1 VAQKD
6 LCILGGYFRARSSI
20 DDRFSFCAVL
30 HVLRLI
36 MTAKYLMR
44 AGVVIIVA
52 LISWAVYVSSKQL
65 SRNQRIEDE
74 VSALQE
80 EANKISRENETLTEK
95 IRYFDS
101 NDFREQEA
109 KEKLGMKKA
118 GEEVVV
124 IKSWQQD
131 EEEASPIDTKAAS
144 LEQIDEQSPNYKK
157 WWHLFF
163 SEL

>member
-1 VAQKD
+1 MAQKD

-20 DDRFSFCAVL
+20 DDRISVCSVL

-80 EANKISRENETLTEK
+80 EANKISL
-95 IRYFDS
+95 
-101 NDFREQEA
+101 
-109 KEKLGMKKA
+109 
-118 GEEVVV
+118 
-124 IKSWQQD
+124 
-131 EEEASPIDTKAAS
+131 
-144 LEQIDEQSPNYKK
+144 
-157 WWHLFF
+157 
-163 SEL
+163 